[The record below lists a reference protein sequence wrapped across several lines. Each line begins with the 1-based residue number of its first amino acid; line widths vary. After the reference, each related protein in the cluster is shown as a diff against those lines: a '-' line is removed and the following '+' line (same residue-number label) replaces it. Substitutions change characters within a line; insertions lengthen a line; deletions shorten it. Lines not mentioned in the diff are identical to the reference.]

1 MLIKLSI
8 IKPPNMVYRFTYD
21 NSIGR
26 HQTLADLSVLVR
38 VSPLLNKKGATAVA
52 PKHENIL
59 SKKLKKLTTTTIN
72 KVASLAAG

>member
-8 IKPPNMVYRFTYD
+8 TKPPNMVYRFTYD

-38 VSPLLNKKGATAVA
+38 VSPLLNKKGHRRA

-59 SKKLKKLTTTTIN
+59 LKN
-72 KVASLAAG
+72 

>member
-8 IKPPNMVYRFTYD
+8 TKLSNMMYRFTYD
-21 NSIGR
+21 NSSWR
-26 HQTLADLSVLVR
+26 HHTLADLSVLVR
-38 VSPLLNKKGATAVA
+38 VSPLLNKKGHRRA

-59 SKKLKKLTTTTIN
+59 SKKTKKLTTTTIN

>member
-8 IKPPNMVYRFTYD
+8 TKPGSTCLRFTLK
-21 NSIGR
+21 
-26 HQTLADLSVLVR
+26 H
-38 VSPLLNKKGATAVA
+38 KKGATAVA

-59 SKKLKKLTTTTIN
+59 LKKLKKLTTIN